1 MAAGLDGIERH
12 EELPPPTEENAA
24 SLSDEDRK
32 RRGIAQLPGSLGEA
46 IALAQGSRLL
56 RRALGDHVF
65 DSFLANK
72 KIEYDRFRRAL
83 TDYELKTYLPL
94 L

>member
-1 MAAGLDGIERH
+1 M
-12 EELPPPTEENAA
+12 
-24 SLSDEDRK
+24 
-32 RRGIAQLPGSLGEA
+32 
-46 IALAQGSRLL
+46 

-65 DSFLANK
+65 ESFLKNK
-72 KIEYDRFRRAL
+72 KIEYDRFRKAL